1 MAIESFDV
9 VAKSSLGGS
18 QPVPGSPPTFLQV
31 QSNGTNLG
39 GADVS
44 KLNFSTGTTAT
55 RGTGENADTVTVTA
69 EGEGGSGVDT
79 LLLRLQAQTQG
90 DFNGTL
96 FSNWTASAQVTSAD
110 ASWVTNHIAFTRTGM
125 YAVTIVARVNTD
137 GGQWEVTGETLYGTE
152 VNLAQVLNRSLHSRK
167 AEFESVYAGPPEV
180 VWTDK
185 YWMNVTDLDAH
196 IVTPKVYASRYQ
208 NNFDPANMSALVE
221 VVRIGPPLFES

>member
-1 MAIESFDV
+1 MPFEITAVIPGGAEPTPADLLSFIQFQNAGVD
-9 VAKSSLGGS
+9 LGG
-18 QPVPGSPPTFLQV
+18 PDANTL
-31 QSNGTNLG
+31 NLG
-39 GADVS
+39 
-44 KLNFSTGTTAT
+44 TGLTAT
-55 RGTGENADTVTVTA
+55 RGTGDNANVVTVTA
-69 EGEGGSGVDT
+69 EGGGGGSGVDT